1 MRHAIEIEKVS
12 GKKKKEKSLKWK
24 FKLELIFMAQ

>member
-1 MRHAIEIEKVS
+1 MRHAIGMEKVS
-12 GKKKKEKSLKWK
+12 GKKKKKKSFKWK